1 MEQPTLTRTRVS
13 DSRPVLPAGFKAA
26 GVHCGIRRKG
36 TRLDLGLIVA
46 DDAFPAAAVY
56 TQNQLTGAHV
66 GLCKESLAKTGGRV
80 RALLV
85 NSGNANCS
93 TGEEG
98 IEDARKIRAAC
109 AELIGCP
116 PDEVLF
122 LSTGVIGARLPVEKI
137 LGALPGLSASV
148 SVNGLGDFAQAIMT
162 TDLVPKVR
170 TLSIEDKSAPPF
182 RVTGIAKGSG
192 MIHPNM
198 ATMFGFLLTDAPAPS
213 ASNTPSDAAPA
224 TGSSK
229 VTRSKSGV
237 ATVQRTAR
245 DASSASDAGVDAAMR
260 DALRDLAAKSF
271 HRLTVDGDTS
281 PNDTVILW
289 CTGAAANATS
299 SASRFASKTANVPA
313 ALAATTAPSNAGA
326 RSRSASSTSASAA
339 PTSTLAASSTS
350 AVPSELFTRALL
362 EVSRELCRVIAADG
376 EGATRLVTVEVR
388 GAPSEEA
395 AAIVGRTIAT
405 SPLTKT
411 AVHGRDPNWGRI
423 LAAAGRSGVA
433 FDVNRARV
441 WIGEADVYS
450 NGKPHP
456 ENEPV
461 AHLHLLNNHEVILGI
476 DLAAGTA
483 EADAW
488 TCDFSADYVR
498 INADYRS

>member
-1 MEQPTLTRTRVS
+1 MEQPTVTRPRVS
-13 DSRPVLPAGFKAA
+13 DSRPVLPAGFKAS
-26 GVHCGIRRKG
+26 GVHAGIRRKG

-46 DDAFPAAAVY
+46 EEAFPAAAVY
-56 TQNQLTGAHV
+56 TQNRLTGAHV
-66 GLCKESLAKTGGRV
+66 GLCRESLARTGGRV

-93 TGEEG
+93 TGEDG
-98 IEDARKIRAAC
+98 IQDARRIRAAC

-116 PDEVLF
+116 PDEVLY

-137 LGALPGLSASV
+137 LDALPNLCAAV
-148 SVNGLGDFAQAIMT
+148 SVNGLGEFAQAIMT

-170 TLSIEDKSAPPF
+170 TLSVEDKSAPPF

-213 ASNTPSDAAPA
+213 PS
-224 TGSSK
+224 G
-229 VTRSKSGV
+229 
-237 ATVQRTAR
+237 
-245 DASSASDAGVDAAMR
+245 ASDEMSAF
-260 DALRDLAAKSF
+260 LRELSAKSF

-289 CTGAAANATS
+289 CTGS
-299 SASRFASKTANVPA
+299 SASVQHPANRMPTSGSKGS
-313 ALAATTAPSNAGA
+313 ALVLATAPMDRPATATATGNELLT
-326 RSRSASSTSASAA
+326 RS
-339 PTSTLAASSTS
+339 
-350 AVPSELFTRALL
+350 LL
-362 EVSRELCRVIAADG
+362 EVSRELCRMIAADG
-376 EGATRLVTVEVR
+376 EGATRLVTVQVR

-423 LAAAGRSGVA
+423 LAAAGRSGIE
-433 FDVNRARV
+433 FDVARARV

-456 ENEPV
+456 ESEPA

-476 DLAAGTA
+476 DLGAGHA
-483 EADAW
+483 SADAW